1 MKGSP
6 PLSKPESL
14 PHASQMGDQSPPNP
28 SNASNQISDSGFAEL
43 ALVPTTTNG
52 IVSGMYTSKTMKVD
66 LDLKELVLAL
76 NDQVKQVQ
84 KGDLK
89 NAESLLVSQALTLNA
104 IFAEMARRA
113 ALNMGQH
120 LDATEAYLRLALK
133 AQNQSRATLETLSTI
148 KSPPV
153 LIAKQANITTGHQQV
168 NNVMQLGVH
177 SGGGIQKTQN
187 QLSRATHELRKNTR
201 TPRLEFSP
209 NQTLEAVGKVNRS
222 KVTRG

>member
-1 MKGSP
+1 MEGARPQSQSEK
-6 PLSKPESL
+6 LSHTAPAADQL
-14 PHASQMGDQSPPNP
+14 APNASIT
-28 SNASNQISDSGFAEL
+28 SNQITGSGLAEL
-43 ALVPTTTNG
+43 AFVPTTTNG
-52 IVSGMYTSKTMKVD
+52 MVSGMYTSKTMKVD
-66 LDLKELVLAL
+66 LDLKEMVLAL

-148 KSPPV
+148 NPPP
-153 LIAKQANITTGHQQV
+153 LFIAKQANITTGQQQV
-168 NNVMQLGVH
+168 NNVIQVEVR
-177 SGGGIQKTQN
+177 SGDEIEKAPN
-187 QLSRATHELRKNTR
+187 QLSGSTHELRKNAR
-201 TPRLEFSP
+201 APSLEIGLD
-209 NQTLEAVGKVNRS
+209 QTVEAMGKINRP
-222 KVTRG
+222 